1 MKSILLTGTAGFI
14 GSNFVPYFLEKYP
27 NYNLVNLDLL
37 TYAGDLQNL
46 KECENH
52 PRYKFIKGDI
62 CNREL
67 VEFIFNEYD
76 IRGVIHFAAESHV
89 DNSIKNPGVFVQTNV
104 TGTFTL
110 VDVAYKYWMEKPF
123 VYKERFL
130 VDSSHSFRMTDSSHS
145 EPNHRHPEPSSR
157 HPEPSSRHPERSEGS
172 NLPRFHHI
180 STDEV
185 YGTLNETDLFTE
197 KTPYAPN
204 SPYSASKASSDMII
218 RAYNET
224 YGLNTVITNC
234 SNNYGPK
241 QHDEKLIPT
250 IIRNALKGNPI
261 PIYGDGKNIR
271 DWLYV
276 LDHCKGIDLVYH
288 NGKKGETYNIGGRN
302 ERTNLQIVDKI
313 CEILDEKVPLIRHSE
328 QSEESLRTSTET
340 LHSLRSLRVTNL
352 CHPEQSEGS
361 SYKDL
366 ITFVEDRA
374 GHDRRYA
381 IDATKLENELGWK
394 ADENF
399 DTGIVKTIEWYL
411 NKYGITK

>member
-1 MKSILLTGTAGFI
+1 MFNNNNKTILLTGCAGFI
-14 GSNFVPYFLEKYP
+14 GSNFVPYFLDKYP
-27 NYNLVNLDLL
+27 NYNLVNIDLL
-37 TYAGDLQNL
+37 TYAGDLENL
-46 KECENH
+46 KECENN

-67 VEFIFNEYD
+67 IEFIFNEYD
-76 IRGVIHFAAESHV
+76 IQGVIHFAAESHV

-104 TGTFTL
+104 NGTFTL
-110 VDVAYKYWMEKPF
+110 IDVAYKYWMEKPF
-123 VYKERFL
+123 TYK
-130 VDSSHSFRMTDSSHS
+130 S
-145 EPNHRHPEPSSR
+145 EYQEC
-157 HPEPSSRHPERSEGS
+157 
-172 NLPRFHHI
+172 RFHHI

-185 YGTLNETDLFTE
+185 YGTLTLDPNDLFTE

-250 IIRNALKGNPI
+250 IIRNALLGNPI

-276 LDHCKGIDLVYH
+276 LDHCKGIDLVFH
-288 NGKKGETYNIGGRN
+288 NGKTGDTYNIGGRN
-302 ERTNLQIVDKI
+302 ERTNLQIVDRI
-313 CEILDEKVPLIRHSE
+313 TTILDKEVPLP
-328 QSEESLRTSTET
+328 
-340 LHSLRSLRVTNL
+340 NF
-352 CHPEQSEGS
+352 
-361 SYKDL
+361 SYKSL

-411 NKYGITK
+411 NKYGINK

>member
-1 MKSILLTGTAGFI
+1 MFNNSNKTILLTGCAGFI

-27 NYNLVNLDLL
+27 GYNLVNLDLL
-37 TYAGDLQNL
+37 TYAGNLENL
-46 KECENH
+46 KECEDN
-52 PRYKFIKGDI
+52 PRYTFIKGDI

-67 VEFIFNEYD
+67 VEFIFAKYD

-89 DNSIKNPGVFVQTNV
+89 DNSIKNPGVFVETNV
-104 TGTFTL
+104 NGTYTL
-110 VDVAYKYWMEKPF
+110 VDIAKNYWIEKPF
-123 VYKERFL
+123 VYKEAYQ
-130 VDSSHSFRMTDSSHS
+130 
-145 EPNHRHPEPSSR
+145 NC
-157 HPEPSSRHPERSEGS
+157 
-172 NLPRFHHI
+172 RFHHI

-185 YGTLNETDLFTE
+185 YGTLGEAGLFTE
-197 KTPYAPN
+197 TTPYAPN

-218 RAYNET
+218 RAYHKT
-224 YGLNTVITNC
+224 YGLNAVITNC

-276 LDHCKGIDLVYH
+276 LDHCKGIDIVYH
-288 NGKKGETYNIGGRN
+288 TGKTGDTYNIGGRN
-302 ERTNLQIVDKI
+302 ERTNLQIVNVI
-313 CEILDEKVPLIRHSE
+313 CEILDKVKPI
-328 QSEESLRTSTET
+328 STNT
-340 LHSLRSLRVTNL
+340 QITNNKL
-352 CHPEQSEGS
+352 Q

-381 IDATKLENELGWK
+381 IDATKLENELGWF

-399 DTGIVKTIEWYL
+399 DSGIVKTIEWYVRMY
-411 NKYGITK
+411 KC

>member
-1 MKSILLTGTAGFI
+1 MFIKYGRKETVKNILLTGTAGFI

-27 NYNLVNLDLL
+27 EYTLVNLDLL
-37 TYAGDLQNL
+37 TYAGDLKNL
-46 KECENH
+46 EECKSN

-67 VEFIFNEYD
+67 VEFIFTEYD
-76 IRGVIHFAAESHV
+76 IQGVIHFAAESHV
-89 DNSIKNPGVFVQTNV
+89 DNSIKNPGVFIETNV
-104 TGTFTL
+104 NGTFTL
-110 VDVAYKYWMEKPF
+110 IDVAQKYWMNKPF
-123 VYKERFL
+123 QYKE
-130 VDSSHSFRMTDSSHS
+130 
-145 EPNHRHPEPSSR
+145 PYK
-157 HPEPSSRHPERSEGS
+157 GC
-172 NLPRFHHI
+172 RFHHI

-197 KTPYAPN
+197 ETPYAPN
-204 SPYSASKASSDMII
+204 SPYSASKASSDMIV
-218 RAYNET
+218 RAYQET

-250 IIRNALKGNPI
+250 IIRKALAGESI

-288 NGKKGETYNIGGRN
+288 TGKEANVYNIGGRN
-302 ERTNLQIVDKI
+302 ERTNLQIVDAI
-313 CEILDEKVPLIRHSE
+313 CSILDEKVP
-328 QSEESLRTSTET
+328 TAK
-340 LHSLRSLRVTNL
+340 
-352 CHPEQSEGS
+352 
-361 SYKDL
+361 SYKEL

-381 IDATKLENELGWK
+381 IDATKLEESLGWE

-399 DTGIVKTIEWYL
+399 DSGIIKTVEWYL
-411 NKYGITK
+411 NKYLR

>member
-27 NYNLVNLDLL
+27 EYNLINLDLL
-37 TYAGDLQNL
+37 TYAGNLENLQ
-46 KECENH
+46 ECEGN

-67 VEFIFNEYD
+67 VEFIFSEYD
-76 IRGVIHFAAESHV
+76 IQGVIHFAAESHV

-104 TGTFTL
+104 NGTYTL
-110 VDVAYKYWMEKPF
+110 VDIAKKYWMDKPF
-123 VYKERFL
+123 TYKKEY
-130 VDSSHSFRMTDSSHS
+130 
-145 EPNHRHPEPSSR
+145 ENC
-157 HPEPSSRHPERSEGS
+157 
-172 NLPRFHHI
+172 RFHHI

-185 YGTLNETDLFTE
+185 YGTLSLNPNDLFTE

-218 RAYNET
+218 RSYVET
-224 YGLNTVITNC
+224 FGLNCVITNC

-250 IIRNALKGNPI
+250 IIRKALASEPI

-302 ERTNLQIVDKI
+302 ERTNLQIADSI
-313 CEILDEKVPLIRHSE
+313 TTILDEKVP
-328 QSEESLRTSTET
+328 Q
-340 LHSLRSLRVTNL
+340 
-352 CHPEQSEGS
+352 EGK

-381 IDATKLENELGWK
+381 IDANKLENELGWK

-399 DTGIVKTIEWYL
+399 ESGIVKTVEWYL
-411 NKYGITK
+411 EKYNDN

>member
-1 MKSILLTGTAGFI
+1 MFNNKNKTILLTGCAGFI
-14 GSNFVPYFLEKYP
+14 GSNFVPYFLDKYP
-27 NYNLVNLDLL
+27 NYNLVNIDLL
-37 TYAGDLQNL
+37 TYAGDLENL
-46 KECENH
+46 KECETN

-67 VEFIFNEYD
+67 VEFIFAEYD
-76 IRGVIHFAAESHV
+76 IIGVIHFAAESHV

-104 TGTFTL
+104 NGTFTL
-110 VDVAYKYWMEKPF
+110 IDVAYKYWMEKPF
-123 VYKERFL
+123 TYKAEYQ
-130 VDSSHSFRMTDSSHS
+130 DC
-145 EPNHRHPEPSSR
+145 
-157 HPEPSSRHPERSEGS
+157 
-172 NLPRFHHI
+172 RFHHI

-185 YGTLNETDLFTE
+185 YGTLSLDPNDLFTE

-250 IIRNALKGNPI
+250 IIRNALKQNPI

-276 LDHCKGIDLVYH
+276 LDHCKGIDLVFH
-288 NGKKGETYNIGGRN
+288 NGKTGDTYNIGGRN
-302 ERTNLQIVDKI
+302 ERTNLQIVDRI
-313 CEILDEKVPLIRHSE
+313 CQILDEKVPLGTG
-328 QSEESLRTSTET
+328 TSVPANQKAEDK
-340 LHSLRSLRVTNL
+340 SSVPNIK
-352 CHPEQSEGS
+352 
-361 SYKDL
+361 SYKEL

-381 IDATKLENELGWK
+381 IDASKLEQELGWK

-399 DTGIVKTIEWYL
+399 DSGIVKTIEWYL
-411 NKYGITK
+411 NKYNIKKN

>member
-1 MKSILLTGTAGFI
+1 MPTKNILLTGTAGFI
-14 GSNFVPYFLEKYP
+14 GSNFVPYFLDKYP
-27 NYNLVNLDLL
+27 EYNLINLDLL
-37 TYAGDLQNL
+37 TYAGDLENL
-46 KECENH
+46 KECENN

-67 VEFIFNEYD
+67 VEFIFTEYD
-76 IRGVIHFAAESHV
+76 INGVIHFAAESHV

-110 VDVAYKYWMEKPF
+110 IDVAYKYWMDKPF
-123 VYKERFL
+123 SYKVNYE
-130 VDSSHSFRMTDSSHS
+130 
-145 EPNHRHPEPSSR
+145 NC
-157 HPEPSSRHPERSEGS
+157 
-172 NLPRFHHI
+172 RFHHI

-197 KTPYAPN
+197 STPYAPN
-204 SPYSASKASSDMII
+204 SPYSASKASSDMIV

-250 IIRNALKGNPI
+250 IIRKALSNQNI

-276 LDHCKGIDLVYH
+276 LDHCKGIDIVYH
-288 NGKKGETYNIGGRN
+288 DGKIGNTYNIGGRN
-302 ERTNLQIVDKI
+302 ERTNLQIVNTI
-313 CEILDEKVPLIRHSE
+313 CRIL
-328 QSEESLRTSTET
+328 EEYRSRDLMSRGET
-340 LHSLRSLRVTNL
+340 QL
-352 CHPEQSEGS
+352 S
-361 SYKDL
+361 SFHNKPYKDL

-399 DTGIVKTIEWYL
+399 VSEIVKTVERYL
-411 NKYGITK
+411 

>member
-1 MKSILLTGTAGFI
+1 MATVNIFMIWQRKRMFNNQNETILVTGCAGFI
-14 GSNFVPYFLEKYP
+14 GSNFVPYFLEKYQ

-37 TYAGDLQNL
+37 TYAGNL
-46 KECENH
+46 ENLGECEAN

-67 VEFIFNEYD
+67 IEFIFSEYD
-76 IRGVIHFAAESHV
+76 IQGVIHFAAESHV

-104 TGTFTL
+104 NGTFTL

-123 VYKERFL
+123 NYKEAYK
-130 VDSSHSFRMTDSSHS
+130 
-145 EPNHRHPEPSSR
+145 
-157 HPEPSSRHPERSEGS
+157 GC
-172 NLPRFHHI
+172 RFHHI

-185 YGTLNETDLFTE
+185 YGTLGETGLFTE
-197 KTPYAPN
+197 TTPYSPN

-288 NGKKGETYNIGGRN
+288 SGKSGETYNIGGRN
-302 ERTNLQIVDKI
+302 ERTNLQIVDRI
-313 CEILDEKVPLIRHSE
+313 CTLLDEKVPKK
-328 QSEESLRTSTET
+328 
-340 LHSLRSLRVTNL
+340 
-352 CHPEQSEGS
+352 G
-361 SYKDL
+361 SYKEF

-381 IDATKLENELGWK
+381 IDATKLENELGWN

-399 DTGIVKTIEWYL
+399 ESGIIKTVEWYL
-411 NKYGITK
+411 EKYNRKL